1 MTATLRK
8 SAPGIAVVL
17 LLLGLARPASAQG
30 DQVGFARAITVAP
43 GETRGDIA
51 CMRCS
56 VYVRGTVKGDIAAI
70 DGQVIIEGTVTGDTA
85 LVWGDIRLGDAAHV
99 GGDIAVFG
107 GAVKRSPTA
116 TVRGDV
122 AEFTRKQAMAAIL
135 FSLAVCFILFALLV
149 WLVVWLIRR
158 GRTAPVQQQ
167 VVRRA

>member
-1 MTATLRK
+1 MTTTLRK
-8 SAPGIAVVL
+8 SAQAMAVIL
-17 LLLGLARPASAQG
+17 LLLGLARPAPAQE
-30 DQVGFARAITVAP
+30 DQVGFARTITVAP

-70 DGQVIIEGTVTGDTA
+70 DGRVVIEGTVTGDTA

-107 GAVKRSPTA
+107 GVVKRSPTA
-116 TVRGDV
+116 TLRGDV
-122 AEFTRKQAMAAIL
+122 AEFTRKQAMAGIF
-135 FSLAVCFILFALLV
+135 FSLAGCLIFFALLV

-158 GRTAPVQQQ
+158 GRTAPVQQ